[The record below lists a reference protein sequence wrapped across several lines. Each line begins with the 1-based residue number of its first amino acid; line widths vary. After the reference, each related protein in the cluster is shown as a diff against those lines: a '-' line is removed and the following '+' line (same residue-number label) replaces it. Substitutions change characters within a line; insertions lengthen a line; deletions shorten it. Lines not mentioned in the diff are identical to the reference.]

1 MACALV
7 PAQGRR
13 SHCLDL
19 TRSLLDLSWPPR
31 SLLRTSRGC
40 RRSSRRCGRPNCVPS
55 ASLCR
60 KQGLCGRP
68 ASLRQTS
75 WPRLAAPRCRPG
87 HPLALVKPARHHS
100 SRTLVGLGF
109 DLGASGCA
117 RYTAA
122 LCGMSSTA
130 GPSRRCARRCSESAR
145 NTELGVLYAAT
156 PKQPTRRRRV
166 SVVLEAPRPDERHA
180 ADLENVVGVVGA
192 RGAPHVRLDLRFRE
206 VLAHELERVPHR
218 ASRRDG
224 VVHHKYAAVARLA
237 WRCVL
242 VPVQH
247 LGRPRHV
254 GFVVE
259 GALDGVDHATG

>member
-68 ASLRQTS
+68 ASLRQAS

-87 HPLALVKPARHHS
+87 HPLALVKPARRHFG
-100 SRTLVGLGF
+100 RTSVGLGF

-117 RYTAA
+117 RCTAA
-122 LCGMSSTA
+122 SCGTSSTA
-130 GPSRRCARRCSESAR
+130 GLSRRCATRCSKK
-145 NTELGVLYAAT
+145 LGVPSKIGNCVRT
-156 PKQPTRRRRV
+156 PLFPRV
-166 SVVLEAPRPDERHA
+166 NPPHGVLLIHFRCKA
-180 ADLENVVGVVGA
+180 LS
-192 RGAPHVRLDLRFRE
+192 LLTSDLR
-206 VLAHELERVPHR
+206 
-218 ASRRDG
+218 
-224 VVHHKYAAVARLA
+224 
-237 WRCVL
+237 
-242 VPVQH
+242 
-247 LGRPRHV
+247 
-254 GFVVE
+254 
-259 GALDGVDHATG
+259 